1 MLKLFNLDLHISV
14 IADIKNIIN
23 QLFGDNVQIINWS
36 ISGHSWVFNSSATAV
51 DIINGDTWRNINPK
65 MVEDFQKR
73 YDDFLKQFDG
83 FIVTHTP
90 VFSMLYE
97 KYNKPIILINSCR
110 YEQPFSWTGNLR
122 NWEWLNN
129 GLKRM
134 YASGKLLAVSNNKAD
149 NEYLF
154 RATGINSHLIPS
166 LCLYTNAEYAPIRNE
181 AVVYGG
187 RNLFPASDKLVSR
200 PHNFKWSDLFS
211 YKAIVHV
218 PYEISTMS
226 LFEHYSA
233 GVPIFIP
240 TKDFYRECI
249 GNGTMH
255 LQSIYG
261 RLVIPEGL
269 KEPLSSI
276 DYWLDRADFYD
287 TNNFKYIYYY
297 SSFADL
303 VHQIDN
309 FTDPYKKERLEWIQ
323 ERKNIIYS
331 KWFEILYSHLFR

>member
-23 QLFGDNVQIINWS
+23 HLFGENVQITNWS
-36 ISGHSWVFNSSATAV
+36 ISGHSWVFNSAPTAIDV
-51 DIINGDTWRNINPK
+51 INADTWRNINSK

-90 VFSMLYE
+90 VFCMLYE

-110 YEQPFSWTGNLR
+110 YEQPFSWTGNLQR
-122 NWEWLNN
+122 WEWLNK
-129 GLKRM
+129 GLKQM
-134 YASGKLLAVSNNKAD
+134 HLSGKLLAVSNNKAD
-149 NEYLF
+149 NEYLY
-154 RATGINSHLIPS
+154 RATGINSYLIPS
-166 LCLYTNAEYAPIRNE
+166 LCLYTNAKYTPSRNE
-181 AVVYGG
+181 AVVYGD
-187 RNLFPASDKLVSR
+187 RNLFPVSDVLVSR
-200 PHNFKWSDLFS
+200 PHKFEWTDLFS

-233 GVPIFIP
+233 GVPIFLP
-240 TKDFYRECI
+240 TKEFYKECLR
-249 GNGTMH
+249 NGSMRI
-255 LQSIYG
+255 QSIYG
-261 RLVIPEGL
+261 RLVIPADL
-269 KEPLSSI
+269 KEPLTSI

-303 VHQIDN
+303 VNQIN
-309 FTDPYKKERLEWIQ
+309 SFTDPYRKQRLEWIE

-331 KWFEILYSHLFR
+331 KWFEILYKHLF